1 MFKDQQGNQEG
12 GGLEE
17 IWVTKETKE
26 ILVHEA
32 PGAILVHKGHLE
44 VVVLGLRVLKV
55 TKERLQHKDKKEISV
70 LRVQKVRKE
79 IPVLKVPRVIKT
91 TRVRGRKGDK
101 EDTEVQGPKE

>member
-1 MFKDQQGNQEG
+1 M
-12 GGLEE
+12 
-17 IWVTKETKE
+17 
-26 ILVHEA
+26 HEA

-55 TKERLQHKDKKEISV
+55 TKEILQHKDKKEISV

-101 EDTEVQGPKE
+101 DFGGGRGSGG